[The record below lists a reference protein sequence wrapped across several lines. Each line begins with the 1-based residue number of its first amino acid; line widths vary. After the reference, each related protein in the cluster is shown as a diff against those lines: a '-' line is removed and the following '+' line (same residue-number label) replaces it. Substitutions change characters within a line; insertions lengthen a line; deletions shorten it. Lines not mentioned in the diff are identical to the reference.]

1 MEKNALGKSAK
12 IVSRLGFGGAPAGL
26 KDYVRE
32 YTPTDAAARDE
43 VSRAIGRALEL
54 GITYFDSA
62 PGYGAGVS
70 EEIFG
75 EVLKGRE
82 DIFVATK
89 VAPNFFADIRRSLA
103 ESLERLKRPAVDL
116 LQLHGTSYSEEQ
128 VDAIL
133 KSGGV
138 ADQLDQLK
146 EEGLIGHIGFTSED
160 NNAAVYALLKSGRFD
175 VMQICYNF
183 IYQHPYEPSRPFG
196 SILEAHNLGVG
207 VVTMRAPTSG
217 IVQRWIQHVNPE
229 NTFDYT
235 PALIQ
240 FPLSNPL
247 VNVALVGMR
256 TVAEVEQNIATAN
269 DLAGRVPLDWL
280 HERYVKKGVN
290 K

>member
-1 MEKNALGKSAK
+1 MEKNALGKSQK
-12 IVSRLGFGGAPAGL
+12 VVSRLGFGGAPAGL
-26 KDYVRE
+26 KDYVSE
-32 YTPTDAAARDE
+32 YAPTDAAARDE
-43 VSRAIGRALEL
+43 VERAIGRALEL

-62 PGYGAGVS
+62 PGYGAGAS

-75 EVLKGRE
+75 AVLKGRA
-82 DIFVATK
+82 DIFLATK
-89 VAPNFFADIRRSLA
+89 VSPNHFAAIRASLEA
-103 ESLERLKRPAVDL
+103 SLERLKRPSVDL
-116 LQLHGTSYSEEQ
+116 LQLHGTSYSEGQ
-128 VDAIL
+128 VDEIL
-133 KSGGV
+133 KTGGV
-138 ADQLDQLK
+138 ADQLEKLK
-146 EEGLIGHIGFTSED
+146 EEGLVGHIGFTSED

-175 VMQICYNF
+175 VMQTCYNF

-196 SILEAHNLGVG
+196 SILEAQKLGVG

-256 TVAEVEQNIATAN
+256 TVEEVEQNVATAN
-269 DLAGRVPLDWL
+269 DLESRVSLDWL
-280 HERYVKKGVN
+280 HERYVNRGE
-290 K
+290 